1 MHTVLWH
8 QDTSAGQE
16 RAAAFERWHR
26 YDRRVD
32 TSPSA
37 VFLKHYIA
45 MLREITW
52 SKDGGCVKMGF
63 QPINQYQDLSHVSP
77 AVGCLNSFIHV
88 LVTLQAP
95 QVNT

>member
-1 MHTVLWH
+1 
-8 QDTSAGQE
+8 
-16 RAAAFERWHR
+16 
-26 YDRRVD
+26 
-32 TSPSA
+32 
-37 VFLKHYIA
+37 

-52 SKDGGCVKMGF
+52 SKDGGRVKMGF
-63 QPINQYQDLSHVSP
+63 QPINQYQDLSHVST